1 MGGGARGR
9 GRRADR
15 RRAWP
20 ECPRPRPSAGSVAI
34 SARRLII
41 AGLLTALLIG
51 YVGPVRGYFEQ
62 RGELRD
68 ERAKLAALEERR
80 DEFKAQ
86 LDALDTPEVLET
98 RARELGLITPGER
111 AFLVRGDLEPP
122 PPQPQDDGGDGGP
135 LGWITALF

>member
-1 MGGGARGR
+1 M
-9 GRRADR
+9 
-15 RRAWP
+15 
-20 ECPRPRPSAGSVAI
+20 
-34 SARRLII
+34 
-41 AGLLTALLIG
+41 TALLIG

-122 PPQPQDDGGDGGP
+122 APQPQDDGGDGGP